1 MYLYPFLAVII
12 VSIIVLFLSKKAI
25 QINSKLTLAF
35 SGAFLLSITVFELLP
50 SVYFENMIDNKSD
63 QRIIGLMI
71 MIGILFQVILEFFSN
86 GAEHGHIDTKKNKLP
101 WVLLISLSIHAFVEG
116 FSIRLDQNI
125 LYGIFIHKIP
135 IAFII
140 TTSLLST
147 KIKKYKILLF
157 IFFFSIMTPLGTFI
171 SNNSDQLLKYSLIID
186 SLVAGVLL
194 HVSTTILFETSQGH
208 KFNLVKIL
216 LITGAIILAYFL

>member
-1 MYLYPFLAVII
+1 LYLYPFLAVII

-63 QRIIGLMI
+63 QKIIGLMI
-71 MIGILFQVILEFFSN
+71 MIGILFQVILEFFSK

>member
-1 MYLYPFLAVII
+1 MYLYPFLVVII

-71 MIGILFQVILEFFSN
+71 MIGILFQVILEFFSK

>member
-12 VSIIVLFLSKKAI
+12 GSVIVLFLSKKAI
-25 QINSKLTLAF
+25 QINSQLTLAF
-35 SGAFLLSITVFELLP
+35 SGAFLLSITVFDLLP
-50 SVYFENMIDNKSD
+50 SLYTENIFNNKSD
-63 QRIIGLMI
+63 QKLIGLFI
-71 MIGILFQVILEFFSN
+71 MIGILFQVILEFFSK
-86 GAEHGHIDTKKNKLP
+86 GAEHGHINADNDKLP
-101 WVLLISLSIHAFVEG
+101 WILLVSLSIHAFIEG

-140 TTSLLST
+140 TASLLST

-157 IFFFSIMTPLGTFI
+157 IIFFSATTPLGTFI
-171 SNNSDQLLKYSLIID
+171 SNNSNQLLKYSLLID

-194 HVSTTILFETSQGH
+194 HVSTTILFETSEGH

>member
-1 MYLYPFLAVII
+1 LYLYPFLAVII

-71 MIGILFQVILEFFSN
+71 MIGILFQVILEFFSK

-147 KIKKYKILLF
+147 KIKKYKIFLF

>member
-71 MIGILFQVILEFFSN
+71 MIGILFQVILEFFSK

-140 TTSLLST
+140 TTFLLST

>member
-63 QRIIGLMI
+63 QKIIGLMI
-71 MIGILFQVILEFFSN
+71 MIGILFQVILEFFSK

>member
-71 MIGILFQVILEFFSN
+71 MIGILFQVILEFFSK
-86 GAEHGHIDTKKNKLP
+86 GAEHGHINTKKNKLP

-171 SNNSDQLLKYSLIID
+171 SNNSDQLLNYSLIID

>member
-12 VSIIVLFLSKKAI
+12 VSIIVLFLSKKDI

-71 MIGILFQVILEFFSN
+71 MIGILFQVILEFFSK

>member
-1 MYLYPFLAVII
+1 LYLYPFLAVII

-71 MIGILFQVILEFFSN
+71 MIGILFQVILEFFSK
-86 GAEHGHIDTKKNKLP
+86 GVEHGHIDTKKNKLP

>member
-1 MYLYPFLAVII
+1 LYLYPFLAVII

-71 MIGILFQVILEFFSN
+71 MIGILFQVILEFFSK
-86 GAEHGHIDTKKNKLP
+86 GAEHVHIDTKKNKLP

-147 KIKKYKILLF
+147 KIKKYKIFLF

>member
-71 MIGILFQVILEFFSN
+71 MIGILFQVILEFFSK

>member
-71 MIGILFQVILEFFSN
+71 MIGILFQVILEFFSK

-140 TTSLLST
+140 TASLLST

-216 LITGAIILAYFL
+216 LITCAIILAYFL

>member
-1 MYLYPFLAVII
+1 MSLP
-12 VSIIVLFLSKKAI
+12 FLSKKAI

-71 MIGILFQVILEFFSN
+71 MIGILFQVILEFFSK

>member
-1 MYLYPFLAVII
+1 LYLYPFLAVII

-71 MIGILFQVILEFFSN
+71 MIGILFQVILEFFSK

>member
-71 MIGILFQVILEFFSN
+71 MIGILFQVILEFFSK

-140 TTSLLST
+140 TASLLST

>member
-71 MIGILFQVILEFFSN
+71 MIGILFQVILEFFSR

>member
-1 MYLYPFLAVII
+1 LYLYPFLAVII

-25 QINSKLTLAF
+25 QINSKLTLSF

-71 MIGILFQVILEFFSN
+71 MIGILFQVILEFFSK

>member
-1 MYLYPFLAVII
+1 
-12 VSIIVLFLSKKAI
+12 
-25 QINSKLTLAF
+25 
-35 SGAFLLSITVFELLP
+35 
-50 SVYFENMIDNKSD
+50 MIDNKSD

-71 MIGILFQVILEFFSN
+71 MIGILFQVILEFFSK
-86 GAEHGHIDTKKNKLP
+86 GDEHGHIVTKKNKLP

>member
-1 MYLYPFLAVII
+1 LYLYPFLAVII
-12 VSIIVLFLSKKAI
+12 VSIIVLFLTKKAI

-71 MIGILFQVILEFFSN
+71 MIGILFQVILEFFSK

>member
-1 MYLYPFLAVII
+1 MYLYPFLVVII

-35 SGAFLLSITVFELLP
+35 SGAFLLSITFFELLP

-71 MIGILFQVILEFFSN
+71 MIGILFQVILEFFSK

>member
-71 MIGILFQVILEFFSN
+71 MIGILFQVILEFFSK

-147 KIKKYKILLF
+147 KIKKYKILPF